1 MAQIGLQIGL
11 QIIYMTENSMYLFI
25 SLIRSMRK
33 LIVDYHKDLF

>member
-11 QIIYMTENSMYLFI
+11 QIIYMTENSMYLLI